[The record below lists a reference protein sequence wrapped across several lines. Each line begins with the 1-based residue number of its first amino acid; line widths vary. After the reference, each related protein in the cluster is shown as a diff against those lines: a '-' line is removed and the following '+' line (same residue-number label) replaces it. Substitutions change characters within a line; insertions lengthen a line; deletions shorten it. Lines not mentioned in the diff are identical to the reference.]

1 MKLFDYKKESPKGF
15 TLVEVSV
22 SVMILAA
29 LAGVILTFW
38 TRFNRNVGPKM
49 SERLFLQMEGRS
61 LADNLAFEIRSCS
74 DIVKPQTG
82 ETLPFLLLKDAKN
95 QIRFF
100 YLSYDAQASR
110 ISHKN
115 LYKLVRYTYGYRFD
129 KNETKVIGKNLARI
143 SFSGVSANSVQCNV
157 LIENE
162 KNRFQFLT
170 HLGLMSFGD
179 SDV

>member
-1 MKLFDYKKESPKGF
+1 MKFFDFKKEPPKGF

-22 SVMILAA
+22 AA
-29 LAGVILTFW
+29 LIFAVLAGVVMTFW
-38 TRFNRNVGPKM
+38 SRFNQNVSPKI
-49 SERLFLQMEGRS
+49 SNRLFLQMEGRS

-74 DIVKPQTG
+74 DIVRPQTG

-100 YLSYDAQASR
+100 YLSYDAPASKN
-110 ISHKN
+110 SHKK
-115 LYKLVRYTYGYRFD
+115 LYKLVSYTYGYKYD
-129 KNETKVIGKNLARI
+129 KNKTRVIGKNLSRI
-143 SFSGVSANSVQCNV
+143 SFSGVSANSVQCNI